1 MTTAKKNETMKKLA
15 ALYGLAQNYG
25 KELPE
30 QLADLWLNLLAP
42 YTAEQV
48 AQAVARVVTEYE
60 YKTLPPFAVLRKALD
75 GNTGQSPETVE
86 AMAAAEWT
94 ALLTAIEQRGSYG
107 GPPPDMHPTTAYV
120 LRSFGGWDN
129 ACRWSTAWLDAKRR
143 DFMAL
148 WVQAHGKTDAMYL
161 GADAVKAAL
170 TTGIMGSPAGAES
183 ARAILGRL
191 ALDGQEVRQ

>member
-60 YKTLPPFAVLRKALD
+60 YKTLPPFAVLKKALD
-75 GNTGQSPETVE
+75 GNTGQTTEALD

-120 LRSFGGWDN
+120 LRSFGGWG
-129 ACRWSTAWLDAKRR
+129 AVCMWSTAWLDSKRR
-143 DFMAL
+143 DFIGL
-148 WVQAHGKTDAMYL
+148 WVQAHGKTDAMAL

-170 TTGIMGSPAGAES
+170 TTGTVGRAGEAES
-183 ARAILGRL
+183 AGAILGRL
-191 ALDGQEVRQ
+191 ALGAQEVRQ

>member
-1 MTTAKKNETMKKLA
+1 MTGTEEKITALMALA
-15 ALYGLAQNYG
+15 ANYG
-25 KELPE
+25 KEFPE
-30 QLADLWLNLLAP
+30 SLLGIWLDLLKP
-42 YTAEQV
+42 YPVELVNAGV
-48 AQAVARVVTEYE
+48 RAVIESYA
-60 YKTLPPFAVLRKALD
+60 YKTLPPFALLRQAMDKVAGVLPQEK
-75 GNTGQSPETVE
+75 NVE
-86 AMAAAEWT
+86 AQAAAEWT
-94 ALLTAIEQRGSYG
+94 ALLEAIEQRGSYG

-143 DFMAL
+143 DFIGL
-148 WVQAHGKTDAMYL
+148 WVQAHGKTDAMAL

-170 TTGIMGSPAGAES
+170 TTGTGSPAGAES